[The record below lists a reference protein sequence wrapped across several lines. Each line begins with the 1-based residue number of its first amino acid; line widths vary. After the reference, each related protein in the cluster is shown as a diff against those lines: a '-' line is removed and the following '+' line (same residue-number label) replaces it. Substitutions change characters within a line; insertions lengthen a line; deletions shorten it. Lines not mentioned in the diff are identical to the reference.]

1 MNKALLI
8 GSRNCVPYLSMD
20 AAEKALP
27 GILGCA
33 VDACDETEHEDLSYE
48 KIKDYGMIVFM
59 PASWQETGSA
69 ASTQALFRYMLHGG
83 NLLIAGNGLDM
94 GSAQELKVIAACVH
108 QGSSYYTELDLVPAG
123 RSAERCGTITVRT
136 VPHFVKPDVFKQ
148 SEVLMTFRYG
158 NAEYPALFAHTWSKG
173 KAACLAVDLTAESIG
188 ALVPAVKAAVDFF
201 ESGQVA
207 K

>member
-33 VDACDETEHEDLSYE
+33 VDACDETEHGNLNYG

-59 PASWQETGSA
+59 PASWRETGSA
-69 ASTQALFRYMLHGG
+69 ASAQAVFRYVLHGG

-94 GSAQELKVIAACVH
+94 GNAQELKVITACVY
-108 QGSSYYTELDLVPAG
+108 QGSSYYTELDLEPAG
-123 RSAERCGTITVRT
+123 RMAESCDRITVRT

-173 KAACLAVDLTAESIG
+173 KAACLTVDLTAESIS
-188 ALVPAVKAAVDFF
+188 ALAPAVKAAADFF

-207 K
+207 R

>member
-1 MNKALLI
+1 
-8 GSRNCVPYLSMD
+8 
-20 AAEKALP
+20 
-27 GILGCA
+27 
-33 VDACDETEHEDLSYE
+33 
-48 KIKDYGMIVFM
+48 MIIFL

-69 ASTQALFRYMLHGG
+69 VSTQAVFRYVLHGG

-94 GSAQELKVIAACVH
+94 GSAQELKVIAACVYK
-108 QGSSYYTELDLVPAG
+108 GSSYYTELDLVPAG
-123 RSAERCGTITVRT
+123 GPAERRGTITVRT
-136 VPHFVKPDVFKQ
+136 VPHFVKSDVFKQ